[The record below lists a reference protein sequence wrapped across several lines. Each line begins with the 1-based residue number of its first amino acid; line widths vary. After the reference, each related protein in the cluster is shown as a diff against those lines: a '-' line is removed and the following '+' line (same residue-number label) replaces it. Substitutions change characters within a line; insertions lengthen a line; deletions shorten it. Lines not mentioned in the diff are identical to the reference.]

1 MRKRTFIIDIN
12 KFTQNI
18 VDALDDGKA
27 MDIQV
32 IDVSAVTTITDR
44 MIIASGRSN
53 RQVKSLAEKVVA
65 SAKEQGVKPLGVEGG
80 TGEWVLVDLG
90 DVIAHLMHP
99 TTRAYYQ
106 LEKLWSEE
114 HQQTNASS

>member
-1 MRKRTFIIDIN
+1 MT
-12 KFTQNI
+12 
-18 VDALDDGKA
+18 ALDDAKA

-32 IDVSAVTTITDR
+32 IDVSGMTAITDR

-53 RQVKSLAEKVVA
+53 RQVRSLAEKLIA
-65 SAKEQGVKPLGVEGG
+65 SAKEQGVRPLGVEEDK
-80 TGEWVLVDLG
+80 GEWVLVDLG

-114 HQQTNASS
+114 HQQVQTSS

>member
-1 MRKRTFIIDIN
+1 
-12 KFTQNI
+12 
-18 VDALDDGKA
+18 

-44 MIIASGRSN
+44 MIIASGRSS
-53 RQVKSLAEKVVA
+53 RQVKSLADKVVA
-65 SAKEQGVKPLGVEGG
+65 VAKEQGVQPLGVEGEN
-80 TGEWVLVDLG
+80 GEWVLVDLG
-90 DVIAHLMHP
+90 YVIAHLMHP

-114 HQQTNASS
+114 YKLAQSSS

>member
-1 MRKRTFIIDIN
+1 
-12 KFTQNI
+12 
-18 VDALDDGKA
+18 

-32 IDVSAVTTITDR
+32 IDVSALTTITER

-53 RQVKSLAEKVVA
+53 RQVKSLADKVVA
-65 SAKEQGVKPLGVEGG
+65 SAKEQGVRPLGVEGDIG
-80 TGEWVLVDLG
+80 DWILIDLG

-106 LEKLWSEE
+106 LEKIWSEE
-114 HQQTNASS
+114 HQQAQSS

>member
-1 MRKRTFIIDIN
+1 MS
-12 KFTQNI
+12 
-18 VDALDDGKA
+18 VLDDAKA

-32 IDVSAVTTITDR
+32 IDVSGVTTITDK
-44 MIIASGRSN
+44 MIIASGRSK
-53 RQVKSLAEKVVA
+53 RQVKSLAEKVVT
-65 SAKEQGVKPLGVEGG
+65 SAKEQGIKPLGVEGQIG
-80 TGEWVLVDLG
+80 DWILVDLG

-114 HQQTNASS
+114 HQQVHSSL

>member
-1 MRKRTFIIDIN
+1 
-12 KFTQNI
+12 
-18 VDALDDGKA
+18 

-32 IDVSAVTTITDR
+32 INVSALTTITDR
-44 MIIASGRSN
+44 MIIASGRSG
-53 RQVKSLAEKVVA
+53 RQVKSLADKVVA
-65 SAKEQGVKPLGVEGG
+65 SAKEQGIRPLGVEGENS
-80 TGEWVLVDLG
+80 EWILVDLG

-114 HQQTNASS
+114 HKQAQSSS

>member
-1 MRKRTFIIDIN
+1 MT
-12 KFTQNI
+12 
-18 VDALDDGKA
+18 ALDDARA

-32 IDVSAVTTITDR
+32 IDVSGMTAITDR

-53 RQVKSLAEKVVA
+53 RQVRSLAEKLITA
-65 SAKEQGVKPLGVEGG
+65 AKEQGVRPLGVEEDK
-80 TGEWVLVDLG
+80 GEWVLVDLG

-114 HQQTNASS
+114 HQQAQTSS

>member
-1 MRKRTFIIDIN
+1 
-12 KFTQNI
+12 
-18 VDALDDGKA
+18 LDDAKA

-32 IDVSAVTTITDR
+32 IDVTKVTNITDR

-53 RQVKSLAEKVVA
+53 RQVKSLAEKLIA
-65 SAKEQGVKPLGVEGG
+65 SSKEQGVKPLGMEGEEG
-80 TGEWVLVDLG
+80 DWVLVDLG

-99 TTRAYYQ
+99 TARAYYQ

-114 HQQTNASS
+114 QPQTQPST

>member
-1 MRKRTFIIDIN
+1 
-12 KFTQNI
+12 
-18 VDALDDGKA
+18 

-32 IDVSAVTTITDR
+32 IDVTKVTNITDR

-53 RQVKSLAEKVVA
+53 RQVKSLAEKVAA
-65 SAKEQGVKPLGVEGG
+65 SAKEQGVKPLGVEGEQG
-80 TGEWVLVDLG
+80 DWVLVDLG

-114 HQQTNASS
+114 HQEVQSSS

>member
-1 MRKRTFIIDIN
+1 
-12 KFTQNI
+12 
-18 VDALDDGKA
+18 

-32 IDVSAVTTITDR
+32 IDVTKVTNITDR

-53 RQVKSLAEKVVA
+53 RQVKSLAEKVAA
-65 SAKEQGVKPLGVEGG
+65 SAKKQGVKPLGVEGEQG
-80 TGEWVLVDLG
+80 DWVLVDLG

-114 HQQTNASS
+114 HQEAQSSS

>member
-1 MRKRTFIIDIN
+1 M
-12 KFTQNI
+12 
-18 VDALDDGKA
+18 
-27 MDIQV
+27 
-32 IDVSAVTTITDR
+32 IDVTKVTDITDR

-65 SAKEQGVKPLGVEGG
+65 SAKEQGVKPLGMEGEQG
-80 TGEWVLVDLG
+80 DWVLVDLG
-90 DVIAHLMHP
+90 DVILHLMHP

-114 HQQTNASS
+114 HQEAQSSL

>member
-1 MRKRTFIIDIN
+1 LSKRSFIININ
-12 KFTQNI
+12 AFTKKLVGI
-18 VDALDDGKA
+18 LDDAKA

-32 IDVSAVTTITDR
+32 INVTGVTNITDR

-53 RQVKSLAEKVVA
+53 RQVKSLADKVAVA
-65 SAKEQGVKPLGVEGG
+65 SKEMGVMPLGVEGEEG
-80 TGEWVLVDLG
+80 DWVLVDLG
-90 DVIAHLMHP
+90 DVIVHVMHP

-114 HQQTNASS
+114 HQQTQSSS

>member
-1 MRKRTFIIDIN
+1 MD
-12 KFTQNI
+12 
-18 VDALDDGKA
+18 DAKA

-32 IDVSAVTTITDR
+32 IDVSSITTITDK
-44 MIIASGRSN
+44 MIIASGRSEK
-53 RQVKSLAEKVVA
+53 QVKSLAEKVVVC
-65 SAKEQGVKPLGVEGG
+65 AKEQGVKPIGVEGEQG
-80 TGEWVLVDLG
+80 DWVLVDLG

-114 HQQTNASS
+114 QQQAQSSS

>member
-1 MRKRTFIIDIN
+1 
-12 KFTQNI
+12 
-18 VDALDDGKA
+18 

-53 RQVKSLAEKVVA
+53 RQVRSLAEKLIA
-65 SAKEQGVKPLGVEGG
+65 SAKEQGISPLGVEG
-80 TGEWVLVDLG
+80 EQSDWVLVDLG

-99 TTRAYYQ
+99 TARAYYQ

-114 HQQTNASS
+114 YQQAQSSS

>member
-1 MRKRTFIIDIN
+1 MT
-12 KFTQNI
+12 
-18 VDALDDGKA
+18 VLDDAKA

-32 IDVSAVTTITDR
+32 IDVSEVTTITDK
-44 MIIASGRSN
+44 MIIASGRSA
-53 RQVKSLAEKVVA
+53 RQVKSLADKVVA
-65 SAKEQGVKPLGVEGG
+65 SAKEQGIRPLGVEGEKG
-80 TGEWVLVDLG
+80 DWILVDLG

-114 HQQTNASS
+114 FQQARSTS

>member
-1 MRKRTFIIDIN
+1 
-12 KFTQNI
+12 
-18 VDALDDGKA
+18 

-32 IDVSAVTTITDR
+32 IDVTKMTNITDR

-53 RQVKSLAEKVVA
+53 RQVKSLAEKVAA
-65 SAKEQGVKPLGVEGG
+65 SAKEQGVKPLGVEGEQG
-80 TGEWVLVDLG
+80 DWVLVDLG

-114 HQQTNASS
+114 HQEVQSSS